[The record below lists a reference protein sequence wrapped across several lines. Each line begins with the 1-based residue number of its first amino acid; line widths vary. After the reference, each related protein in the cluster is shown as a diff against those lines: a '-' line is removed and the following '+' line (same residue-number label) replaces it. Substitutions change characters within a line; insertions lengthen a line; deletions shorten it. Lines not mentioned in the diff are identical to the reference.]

1 LLIYSQSTRVPSLK
15 LLGGSRNV
23 KENLLLTDVIDIQT
37 LINAQDKL
45 AKIVNIPVITV
56 DCDGNPIGQNNFTPF
71 CSLIRS
77 TKKGAEQC
85 VSCDYKAGKL
95 AVKYRKARIY
105 DCHMGLKDCVS
116 PIFVNDIFLG
126 AVLGGQVLIEGEQ
139 TRDSIDLLTI
149 ANEFDIPE
157 DDLQEVINQ
166 IPLVSQ
172 EFLENCF
179 DFYNFLASYFAQMGM
194 HRLTQEK
201 YLRESRDKL
210 RLEQKAKKMELKTI
224 QAQINPHFLF
234 NTLNSIARMALIED
248 APQTEELIYN
258 LSDLLRYSL
267 KNIEDF
273 PKIRDEMNNIERYL
287 FIQTLR
293 FSDRISYSISM
304 DESLLDYRI
313 PSMTLQPLVENCL
326 VHGLETK
333 KDGGKVEIYGTIN
346 DQHEVVL
353 IIEDNGVGIATELLK
368 RLNQLDSNSSTG
380 IGILNTQERI
390 RHFFGPKYGLRFA
403 SIPNVGTRVTVH
415 IPCIKDYPK

>member
-1 LLIYSQSTRVPSLK
+1 MNLEENFRLIDL
-15 LLGGSRNV
+15 
-23 KENLLLTDVIDIQT
+23 IDTQT
-37 LINAQDKL
+37 LKKAQAKL

-77 TKKGAEQC
+77 SKKGAEQC
-85 VSCDYKAGKL
+85 VSCDSQAGKL
-95 AVKYRKARIY
+95 AVKYRQARIY
-105 DCHMGLKDCVS
+105 DCHLGLKDCVS

-139 TRDSIDLLTI
+139 TRDSINVEKV
-149 ANEFDIPE
+149 AHEFDIPV
-157 DDLQEVINQ
+157 DALQEVIDQ

-293 FSDRISYSISM
+293 FSDRITYNISIS
-304 DESLLDYRI
+304 EALLDYRI

-333 KDGGKVEIYGTIN
+333 KDGGKVEISGTIN
-346 DQHEVVL
+346 DQNEVVL
-353 IIEDNGVGIATELLK
+353 KIEDNGVGITAELLE
-368 RLNQLDSNSSTG
+368 RLNQLENNGSAG
-380 IGILNTQERI
+380 IGIINTQERI
-390 RHFFGPKYGLRFA
+390 RHFFGSRYGLHFE
-403 SIPNVGTRVTVH
+403 SIPNAGTSVTVL

>member
-1 LLIYSQSTRVPSLK
+1 MQ
-15 LLGGSRNV
+15 
-23 KENLLLTDVIDIQT
+23 ENLLLTDVIDVKT
-37 LINAQDKL
+37 LMSAQAKL

-56 DCDGNPIGQNNFTPF
+56 DCEGNPIGHNNFTPF

-77 TKKGAEQC
+77 SQKGAKQC
-85 VSCDYKAGKL
+85 VSCDDRAGKL
-95 AVKYRKARIY
+95 AVKYRQARIY

-126 AVLGGQVLIEGEQ
+126 SVLGGQVLIEGEQ
-139 TRDSIDLLTI
+139 TRDSIDLKTI
-149 ANEFDIPE
+149 SKEFDIPE
-157 DDLQEVINQ
+157 DELQEVINQ
-166 IPLVSQ
+166 IPIVSQ
-172 EFLENCF
+172 EYLENCS
-179 DFYNFLASYFAQMGM
+179 DFYNFLANYFAQMGM

-234 NTLNSIARMALIED
+234 NTLNSIARMSLIED

-273 PKIRDEMNNIERYL
+273 PKIRDEMSNIEKYL

-293 FSDRISYSISM
+293 FSDRITYSISI
-304 DESLLDYRI
+304 DDTLLEYRI

-333 KDGGKVEIYGTIN
+333 KEGGKVEISGLIN
-346 DQHEVVL
+346 DQDEVIL
-353 IIEDNGVGIATELLK
+353 TIKDNGIGIATELLE
-368 RLNQLDSNSSTG
+368 RLNHFDDTNSTG
-380 IGILNTQERI
+380 IGVLNTQERLK
-390 RHFFGPKYGLRFA
+390 HFFGSKYGLHFE
-403 SIPNVGTRVTVH
+403 STPHVGTSVTVH